1 MSGKAD
7 KLKLGAKSTGR
18 GLFKGME
25 KLNSVSEEKTQET
38 IITNDIANDSEVTE
52 TVNENTNENKVNLV
66 EESKVESEKELPV
79 DHEKETPTIFTDD
92 DSKSRRQK
100 EESLAVEDEEDKSD
114 VLQEIFKDVAPDK
127 AVKTPEKTPESEAFA
142 TVENVKESVAEPAT
156 TDAADKTTQT
166 RANELIIND
175 KFNNIDA
182 HEEKTSKKQNS
193 RYEKDKFLLLDIR
206 GYRDYIEHIAKAANM
221 SATKY
226 IRSLIEKDM
235 EENKEIYLAHKKL
248 EEMLR
253 NKAGN

>member
-79 DHEKETPTIFTDD
+79 DHEKETPTIFTDE

-127 AVKTPEKTPESEAFA
+127 AVKTPEKTP
-142 TVENVKESVAEPAT
+142 
-156 TDAADKTTQT
+156 
-166 RANELIIND
+166 
-175 KFNNIDA
+175 
-182 HEEKTSKKQNS
+182 
-193 RYEKDKFLLLDIR
+193 
-206 GYRDYIEHIAKAANM
+206 
-221 SATKY
+221 
-226 IRSLIEKDM
+226 
-235 EENKEIYLAHKKL
+235 
-248 EEMLR
+248 
-253 NKAGN
+253 